1 MEVENI
7 NVNEEVVEQTTST
20 EQVEEKM
27 LPQSKVNEIVEKRLA
42 KERNKLDKQWQE
54 KFNALEESIKLQ
66 SMSEKEKTDYQN
78 QKEQEQFEE
87 ERKKFY
93 EERDAFNKLQYQ
105 ATIEKELIQRNL
117 PTEFAGILIN
127 SDSEQVYATINAIQV
142 AFNDAVEKA
151 VKAQIGQNAP
161 KVSESQGERLLT
173 FDEISKLSREEYAR
187 NKDLVNRSLQAL
199 NK

>member
-27 LPQSKVNEIVEKRLA
+27 LPQSKVNDIVEKRLA
-42 KERNKLDKQWQE
+42 KERNKLDKQWQDR
-54 KFNALEESIKLQ
+54 FNALEESIKLQ

-78 QKEQEQFEE
+78 QKQQEQFEE
-87 ERKKFY
+87 ERKAFY
-93 EERDAFNKLQYQ
+93 AERDAFNKLQYQ
-105 ATIEKELIQRNL
+105 ATIEKELTQRNL
-117 PTEFAGILIN
+117 PTEFASILIN
-127 SDSEQVYATINAIQV
+127 SDSEEVYATINAIQV

-173 FDEISKLSREEYAR
+173 FEEISKLSREEYAR

>member
-1 MEVENI
+1 MEEN
-7 NVNEEVVEQTTST
+7 NVVEQVV
-20 EQVEEKM
+20 EQPQEDTQAEQKQEKLYTKAEIDEMFSKRIGKEKAKLEREFKDKFEKERSQAEKLAQMSESERQAEELRVEREKFENERKIWEQEKM
-27 LPQSKVNEIVEKRLA
+27 KVQL
-42 KERNKLDKQWQE
+42 ER
-54 KFNALEESIKLQ
+54 
-66 SMSEKEKTDYQN
+66 
-78 QKEQEQFEE
+78 
-87 ERKKFY
+87 
-93 EERDAFNKLQYQ
+93 
-105 ATIEKELIQRNL
+105 ELTQRQL
-117 PTEFAGILIN
+117 PTEFATLLVDMNG
-127 SDSEQVYATINAIQV
+127 EQALTTINAIQV

>member
-27 LPQSKVNEIVEKRLA
+27 LPQSKVNDIVEKRLA

-78 QKEQEQFEE
+78 QKQQEQFEE
-87 ERKKFY
+87 ERKAFY
-93 EERDAFNKLQYQ
+93 AERDAFNKLQYQ
-105 ATIEKELIQRNL
+105 ATIEKELTQRNL
-117 PTEFAGILIN
+117 PTEFASILIN
-127 SDSEQVYATINAIQV
+127 SDSEEVYATINAIQV